1 MLKTEMND
9 MKIYFFGPF
18 SLTLGSRTLSE
29 AHGKGDKQW
38 RLIKYL
44 ILNRNRPVEKRE
56 LIDAVFG
63 YGAYSQRTDEAL
75 NALNATVH
83 RARKLMSRLSQESS
97 QMISYS
103 NGAYRVLLPENCE
116 IDSDMFDLFS
126 EKVFSSDNISEI
138 KSYALKI
145 CGIYRGFFLDRS
157 FSEEWARVLA
167 EKYHT
172 SYKRIFCILCG
183 VLRREGNFETI
194 YTLSERASAIDPICE
209 DFRFERLRAL
219 YESGERKRARE
230 IYLQMLAFFENTLS
244 VPLSERFRE
253 LGSKLVDTD
262 RDISNLSERIFD
274 RRSKFITVPTDLFEE
289 YASFTVGTLK
299 KRNDINIHLAEAE
312 MCQELS
318 EEDITLLRHALA
330 PLTEFAIISPLKSE
344 KGFYLLFGSG
354 NIEASVISEE
364 IKRIIVKKAVKIE
377 VLSV

>member
-1 MLKTEMND
+1 MDTLK
-9 MKIYFFGPF
+9 ICFFGAF
-18 SLTLGSRTLSE
+18 SLSLGGHTICE
-29 AHGKGDKQW
+29 ANEKGDKQW
-38 RLIKYL
+38 RLVKYL
-44 ILNRNRPVEKRE
+44 ILNRKRAVEKRE

-83 RARKLMSRLSQESS
+83 RARKLMSRLSEEAS

-103 NGAYRVLLPENCE
+103 NGAYRVLLPESCE

-126 EKVFSSDNISEI
+126 EKVFSSGNVSEI

-145 CGIYRGFFLDRS
+145 CGIYRGFFLDKS
-157 FSEEWARVLA
+157 FSEEWARILA
-167 EKYHT
+167 EKYHA
-172 SYKRIFCILCG
+172 SYKRIFSILCG
-183 VLRREGNFETI
+183 ILRREGDFETI

-219 YESGERKRARE
+219 YEAGERKRACE
-230 IYLQMLAFFENTLS
+230 VYLDVLTFFENALS

-253 LGSKLVDTD
+253 FGSKLIDVD
-262 RDISNLSERIFD
+262 RDIGSLSERIFD

-299 KRNDINIHLAEAE
+299 KRDDISIHLAEAE
-312 MCQELS
+312 MSEGLS
-318 EEDITLLRHALA
+318 EEDITLLKRALA
-330 PLTEFAIISPLKSE
+330 TLTELAIISPLKSE
-344 KGFYLLFGSG
+344 KGFYLLFGSSG
-354 NIEASVISEE
+354 NTQASDIPEE
-364 IKRIIVKKAVKIE
+364 IKRILGKKAGKIE